1 MALQLPPDLQKVMEW
16 NRDAKATEIFQHRI
30 EFVKHWTNR
39 AKELVTKDAEMLA
52 QAPSYLQSLL
62 RNKRLALWQEMLEYY
77 EYPDKDLV
85 RDIVQGFPL
94 TGWLPDSNV
103 FPKDYKPPSINV
115 DTLRSLSAGL
125 NERVRSKSVGW
136 SFL

>member
-1 MALQLPPDLQKVMEW
+1 
-16 NRDAKATEIFQHRI
+16 
-30 EFVKHWTNR
+30 
-39 AKELVTKDAEMLA
+39 MLA
-52 QAPSYLQSLL
+52 QAPSHLQSLL

-115 DTLRSLSAGL
+115 DTLRSLSVQASMSVSGL
-125 NERVRSKSVGW
+125 KCWVELPLNYWGRPGKKLKKNCKKGGWKSTTLVERTPHGQ
-136 SFL
+136 